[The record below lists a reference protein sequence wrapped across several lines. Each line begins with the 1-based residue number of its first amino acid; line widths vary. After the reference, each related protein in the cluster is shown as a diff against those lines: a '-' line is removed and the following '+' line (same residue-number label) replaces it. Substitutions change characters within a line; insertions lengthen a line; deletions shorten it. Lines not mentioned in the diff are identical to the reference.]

1 MAAAVVDAL
10 FGCLLL
16 ATIPAPGF
24 LAGLVAGRLAA
35 STTAHHAFRTPSGR
49 ETGARVAACLMCAAA
64 TETMIWRFSDD
75 KRGHE
80 PAFPRLKNGPTRER
94 ALRLIGMCS
103 LAAVWGAAGSVG
115 YRVAMKR
122 WAPMEKA

>member
-1 MAAAVVDAL
+1 MLFWAVFFSPPFL
-10 FGCLLL
+10 PL
-16 ATIPAPGF
+16 AF

-35 STTAHHAFRTPSGR
+35 STTAHHALRTPSGR

-80 PAFPRLKNGPTRER
+80 PAFPRLKNGPTRVR
-94 ALRLIGMCS
+94 ALRLIGFCS
-103 LAAVWGAAGSVG
+103 LAAVWGASGCVG

-122 WAPMEKA
+122 WAPMEKN